1 MNNNM
6 WLPSF
11 ELFEHALSELF
22 WLIFTELSTQLDQ
35 KLLEGQ
41 GMSYTF
47 LCFFIYNLINPLY
60 TYFWNKDLFDW

>member
-47 LCFFIYNLINPLY
+47 LCFFYLQFDKSFVYLFLKQRLI
-60 TYFWNKDLFDW
+60 